1 MEEFSL
7 PSSVSPVLS
16 PQWLETWD
24 KAKLLLHSEPWAS
37 TKPGA
42 SGRDKSHKEW
52 GNLTQRSECWFRN
65 KEKLKLINTD
75 VRNQFVPFPTREA
88 STDKP
93 TRRIEMT
100 FYFVKNTWKIK
111 MKAFPGFANHH
122 QNPWSHKDSV
132 FKRCFLSPAPFSM
145 NSLTVE
151 WPTRV
156 LRKRK
161 KKTNAFWANIRNNP
175 RLVQCRCCYI
185 TLEQRHKIPTW
196 NLHFNFSKLGCSQ
209 GETRGKAE
217 LSPALQQEPEELK
230 WQQINATGWNH
241 PETQTFGTSTSDP
254 CCKPRLPR
262 TPDMERRRH
271 KWRGENISCPPMGQK
286 MYPWNQDFSGFKW
299 VRTLNSP
306 FCRESAPK
314 STGAPAEY

>member
-24 KAKLLLHSEPWAS
+24 KAKLLLHSEPWAR

-42 SGRDKSHKEW
+42 SGRDNSHKEW
-52 GNLTQRSECWFRN
+52 GNLTQRWECWFRN
-65 KEKLKLINTD
+65 KGKLKLINTD

-132 FKRCFLSPAPFSM
+132 FKRCFLSPAPFSR

-161 KKTNAFWANIRNNP
+161 KKQTHFEP
-175 RLVQCRCCYI
+175 
-185 TLEQRHKIPTW
+185 TLEIIQDWFSAGAATLHLNKGTKFPLGICISISPNLGVLREKPEGRLSSVQLSSKNQRNW
-196 NLHFNFSKLGCSQ
+196 SDSK
-209 GETRGKAE
+209 
-217 LSPALQQEPEELK
+217 
-230 WQQINATGWNH
+230 
-241 PETQTFGTSTSDP
+241 
-254 CCKPRLPR
+254 
-262 TPDMERRRH
+262 
-271 KWRGENISCPPMGQK
+271 
-286 MYPWNQDFSGFKW
+286 
-299 VRTLNSP
+299 
-306 FCRESAPK
+306 
-314 STGAPAEY
+314 